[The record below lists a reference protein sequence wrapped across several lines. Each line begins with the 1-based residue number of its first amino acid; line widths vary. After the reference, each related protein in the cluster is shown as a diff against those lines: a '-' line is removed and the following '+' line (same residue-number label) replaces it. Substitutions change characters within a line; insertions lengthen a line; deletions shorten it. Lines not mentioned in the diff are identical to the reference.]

1 VVWSSVAEASVLVV
15 GDLPMGFLGLWCH
28 IVVEVVDGFH
38 TLVMVGIGG
47 VVFGCVAEVE
57 VVGWV
62 VLVMRLLE

>member
-1 VVWSSVAEASVLVV
+1 
-15 GDLPMGFLGLWCH
+15 MGFFGLWCH

-38 TLVMVGIGG
+38 TLVVVGIGG

-62 VLVMRLLE
+62 GLFW